1 MEKHIYIMFSHTNTK
16 MGKIIQF
23 FSNYTYN
30 HVSIS
35 VDSSLQPLYSFAR
48 YHYNAALVG
57 GFVEESP
64 LRYIWDGRDT
74 TIRIYDLVISEEQFK
89 KFEIIISLYRKKS
102 TQYIYDHF
110 YFFRKDTCRSKYQH
124 TCLSFVVD
132 ILKDLQ
138 IQHLFHPQG
147 KYRPSRRKILCIWFH
162 NPPKLYPLPSIH
174 SCLGSHALHN
184 HLQRC
189 TMYMGNRHTRE
200 SPAPLRCP

>member
-89 KFEIIISLYRKKS
+89 KFEIIISLYSQKS

-138 IQHLFHPQG
+138 ILPNDT
-147 KYRPSRRKILCIWFH
+147 KIKTIKALTTALSCF
-162 NPPKLYPLPSIH
+162 PYTDTKLYRESDTQYTWGNDKYYENIPLPNIFVSTCQH
-174 SCLGSHALHN
+174 FRKLVS
-184 HLQRC
+184 
-189 TMYMGNRHTRE
+189 
-200 SPAPLRCP
+200 